1 MQATKVGD
9 ETALSQIIRLVD
21 DATSS
26 KAPIAKMADK
36 VAGVFVPI
44 VIGIALVA
52 AIVWMI
58 CGATFEFAL
67 TIAVSVLVVSCPCA
81 LGLATPTAIM
91 VGTGRGATNGILIKS
106 AEALETAPLRT
117 NRCHG

>member
-58 CGATFEFAL
+58 CGATFGICFDNCRFRPGCIL
-67 TIAVSVLVVSCPCA
+67 SLCA
-81 LGLATPTAIM
+81 WFGNTYCDH
-91 VGTGRGATNGILIKS
+91 GRY
-106 AEALETAPLRT
+106 RT
-117 NRCHG
+117 RRNQWDFD